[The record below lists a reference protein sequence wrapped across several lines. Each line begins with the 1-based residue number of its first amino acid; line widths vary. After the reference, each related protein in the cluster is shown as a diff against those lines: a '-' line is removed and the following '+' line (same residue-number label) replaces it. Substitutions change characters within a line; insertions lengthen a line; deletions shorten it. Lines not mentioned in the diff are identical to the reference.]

1 MSEGRRGEMELSVSE
16 GRRGEMELSVSAGRR
31 GEMELSVS
39 AGRRGEMELSVS
51 AGRSLSSGDGG
62 KGPRVVETAGPFLYC
77 WLRPPP
83 SLKCWLGG
91 QSSRG

>member
-1 MSEGRRGEMELSVSE
+1 M
-16 GRRGEMELSVSAGRR
+16 SAGRR

-51 AGRSLSSGDGG
+51 AGRCLSSGDGG
-62 KGPRVVETAGPFLYC
+62 KGPRVVETADPFLNC

-83 SLKCWLGG
+83 SLKSWLIVLEWLK
-91 QSSRG
+91 SVTYNYNYTDVSPFL